1 MRLRTFLRAKIHRAR
16 VTSADLHYVGSITID
31 SQLLDAAGIAEFE
44 FVQVVDID
52 NGARLETYVIA
63 GEAGSG
69 VIQLNGAAARLV
81 QPGDLIIVM
90 AYELTDEPVTV
101 APRVV
106 LVDPATNAIIET
118 TTHQAV
124 HAD

>member
-31 SQLLDAAGIAEFE
+31 AELLAAAGIAEYE

-63 GEAGSG
+63 GEPGSG
-69 VIQLNGAAARLV
+69 VVQLNGAAARLV
-81 QPGDLIIVM
+81 QVGDLVIVM
-90 AYELTDEPVTV
+90 AYEQTDEGPGTP
-101 APRVV
+101 AVV
-106 LVDPATNAIIET
+106 LVDPATNTVAGRLPGVPIP
-118 TTHQAV
+118 
-124 HAD
+124 

>member
-31 SQLLDAAGIAEFE
+31 ADLLAAAGIAEYE

-63 GEAGSG
+63 GAPGSG
-69 VIQLNGAAARLV
+69 VVQLNGAAARLV
-81 QPGDLIIVM
+81 QVGDLVIVM
-90 AYELTDEPVTV
+90 AYEHTDEGPGTP
-101 APRVV
+101 AVV
-106 LVDPATNAIIET
+106 LVDPATNAVASRLPGIPSS
-118 TTHQAV
+118 
-124 HAD
+124 